1 MRDAFRHG
9 SATLL
14 LRAFV
19 RACEQ
24 GGDRVRFATDKEG
37 PACRR
42 RNSCLDNPKGWKLE
56 DALQQ
61 IQNDILRRSTLI
73 ADDTR
78 SEARAVLRNNFR
90 IMNLI
95 TECIETAE
103 ESARILD
110 SLGPARPGSRRRI
123 GAGPP
128 KA

>member
-1 MRDAFRHG
+1 MPTTKF
-9 SATLL
+9 LL
-14 LRAFV
+14 SPGQSEGLEARGRA
-19 RACEQ
+19 A
-24 GGDRVRFATDKEG
+24 A
-37 PACRR
+37 
-42 RNSCLDNPKGWKLE
+42 NSKR
-56 DALQQ
+56 
-61 IQNDILRRSTLI
+61 ILRRSTLI

>member
-1 MRDAFRHG
+1 MSVTTTKF
-9 SATLL
+9 LL
-14 LRAFV
+14 S
-19 RACEQ
+19 
-24 GGDRVRFATDKEG
+24 
-37 PACRR
+37 P
-42 RNSCLDNPKGWKLE
+42 DNPKGWKLE

-73 ADDTR
+73 ADDSR
-78 SEARAVLRNNFR
+78 SEARAVLRNNFK

-95 TECIETAE
+95 TQAIETAE

-128 KA
+128 KS